1 MVGLTILAACGFALL
16 SGCGASGNTNKL
28 KSMAVR
34 YVKEKYGFK
43 AKSKRVSND
52 GISWLT
58 PIWEKSKAGIVE
70 MTHDGKTFYVHA
82 DLNSKHSMFTRIS
95 IPVWTGVQ
103 ITIWKMNS
111 AKE

>member
-43 AKSKRVSND
+43 AKSKRISND

-82 DLNSKHSMFTRIS
+82 DLNSK
-95 IPVWTGVQ
+95 
-103 ITIWKMNS
+103 
-111 AKE
+111 E

>member
-1 MVGLTILAACGFALL
+1 MNKMVGLTILAACGFALL

-82 DLNSKHSMFTRIS
+82 DLNSCNVRKRKSRLSTQKDSIS
-95 IPVWTGVQ
+95 IWSGKTY
-103 ITIWKMNS
+103 
-111 AKE
+111 

>member
-52 GISWLT
+52 GISWHQL
-58 PIWEKSKAGIVE
+58 AYAH
-70 MTHDGKTFYVHA
+70 MGKKQSRNRR
-82 DLNSKHSMFTRIS
+82 DD
-95 IPVWTGVQ
+95 P
-103 ITIWKMNS
+103 
-111 AKE
+111 